1 MANIN
6 IGPRNLQGDAVFD
19 RVFWDELFLPDRT
32 CSYAPV
38 SSYVSS
44 SNKKCP
50 HIMFSMK
57 HDIKEQDNLLRGE
70 FLAIVAAMITR
81 LERFSSAQQ
90 LYIPVREVYPSI
102 HFIIYFVFFFSL
114 TFFKVLVF
122 SFMGHLQGR
131 ILQAYYDGTSV
142 VIKKTKFYHFLP
154 ENSRGLLNLFVQQM
168 ANTPIGNTKG
178 VPAVSTKKTPPQQSS
193 SQGLSLRQKP
203 SNIR

>member
-1 MANIN
+1 
-6 IGPRNLQGDAVFD
+6 
-19 RVFWDELFLPDRT
+19 
-32 CSYAPV
+32 
-38 SSYVSS
+38 
-44 SNKKCP
+44 
-50 HIMFSMK
+50 MFSMK

-81 LERFSSAQQ
+81 LERFSSAQH
-90 LYIPVREVYPSI
+90 LYIPVCESYPCTFLLFYS
-102 HFIIYFVFFFSL
+102 FPL

-122 SFMGHLQGR
+122 SFMGHLHGR

-142 VIKKTKFYHFLP
+142 VIRKTKLYHFLP
-154 ENSRGLLNLFVQQM
+154 EDARGLLNLFVQQM

-178 VPAVSTKKTPPQQSS
+178 VPAVSTKKQPPQQSS